1 MEFKLA
7 LLDSE
12 KELIK
17 EFLNKFSLSYDQD
30 IDYSLYVVI
39 DEKIIGTISASL
51 NIIKAFAVDLDYR
64 GSLASTLISR
74 AINELYRRGYTFYQV
89 YTTPNNKAMFEAM
102 NFYEIISSE
111 NVSLLESKNRDIM
124 AELIRLKDKYKVN
137 SSDVAAIVMNCNP
150 FTNGHLYLITEA
162 SKKHEQVIVFL
173 LEEEKSMFSFAS
185 RYEMVL
191 KGVASLDNVVVIP
204 SSNYL
209 ISSLTFPTY
218 FLKQE
223 DEKTF
228 EEAKLDALIF
238 EKYFI
243 PIFNIKKRYLGSEED
258 IVTSKYNKVLKEYF
272 GDFIEIIPRIKNND
286 KYISASIV
294 RKYLENKEFEK
305 IKEIVPL
312 TTYSFLKSKY
322 E

>member
-272 GDFIEIIPRIKNND
+272 GDFIVIIPRIKNND

>member
-191 KGVASLDNVVVIP
+191 IGVASLDNVVVIP